1 MTFFKNLLA
10 SILGVFIA
18 FILMIVIFVFII
30 GMFGSALSENDAV
43 TIDKNSVLVIDLDH
57 EMRDNYSVSDPFT
70 DIFNIN
76 NDKILSLDKVLIAI
90 ENAKNDDRIEG
101 ISIET
106 KDVSAGFAQMQA
118 IRNKLEDF
126 KTSGKFV
133 NAYADG
139 YSQKNYYLSSVADS
153 VFINP
158 IGNID
163 FKGLSAEILYFK
175 DFQEKYGIKM
185 EVIRHGKYKSAV
197 EPFLENKMSDANREQ
212 MTSFLQAIWQNML
225 ADIAKSRNKSVE
237 ELNVIADNLDAR
249 NAKLALKNKLIDGA
263 LYQDEYISKLK
274 KLTGQAGDEK
284 LSKVDLI
291 DYIDS
296 GEGLITSTAKD
307 KIAIIY
313 AEGDIMNGEG
323 NEDYIGP
330 ETMIKYL
337 TKARKDSTIKAIV
350 LRINSPGGDGLA
362 SDIIWRE
369 IELTKKVK
377 PIVVSMGNYAASGG
391 YYIAC
396 NANKIFAQPTTIT
409 GSIGVFGIVPNASG
423 FAKNIGINSE
433 QVGTNKNAENY
444 SLFKPMSDHFRGEI
458 TEYIED
464 FYTNFVTKVAQGR
477 HKTFEEIDSIAQGRV
492 WTGTQ
497 ALQNGLVDELGTLD
511 DAVIAAASLA
521 KTTDYKRVSYPNFTK
536 DLKDAFK
543 NVPFISLKQSLK
555 TELGNDN
562 IKLYEQFKSISQ
574 LKGIQARMEYL
585 MTIK

>member
-1 MTFFKNLLA
+1 MSFLKNLLA

-18 FILMIVIFVFII
+18 FILMIVVFVFII
-30 GMFGSALSENDAV
+30 GVFGSALSDKESI
-43 TIDKNSVLVIDLDH
+43 TIDNNSVLVINL
-57 EMRDNYSVSDPFT
+57 ENELRDNYSVSNPFT
-70 DIFNIN
+70 DIFDFEEN
-76 NDKILSLDKVLIAI
+76 KILSLDKVLIAI

-101 ISIET
+101 ISIES
-106 KDVSAGFAQMQA
+106 KEVSAGFTQMQA
-118 IRNKLEDF
+118 IRQKLEDF
-126 KTSGKFV
+126 KTSGKFI

-139 YSQKNYYLSSVADS
+139 YSQKNYYISSVADS

-175 DFQEKYGIKM
+175 DFQDKYGIKM

-212 MTSFLQAIWQNML
+212 ITSFLKSIWQNLL

-237 ELNVIADNLDAR
+237 ELNTIADNLDAR
-249 NAKLALKNKLIDGA
+249 NVKLALKNKLIDGA
-263 LYQDEYISKLK
+263 IYQDQYISKLK
-274 KLTGQAGDEK
+274 KLTGQAADKK
-284 LSKVDLI
+284 LSKVDLL

-296 GEGLITSTAKD
+296 GKGLLSATAKD

-337 TKARKDSTIKAIV
+337 TKVRKDSTVKAIV

-369 IELTKKVK
+369 IELTKAVK
-377 PIVVSMGNYAASGG
+377 PVVVSMGNYAASGG

-396 NANKIFAQPTTIT
+396 NADKIFAQPTTIT
-409 GSIGVFGIVPNASG
+409 GSIGVFGIIPNASG
-423 FAKNIGINSE
+423 FIKNIGINSE

-444 SLFKPMSDHFRGEI
+444 SPFKPMSDHFKGEI

-464 FYTNFVTKVAQGR
+464 FYINFVKKVAQGR
-477 HKTFEEIDSIAQGRV
+477 HKTFEEIDAIAQGRV

-511 DAVIAAASLA
+511 DAVIAAAEMA
-521 KTTDYKRVSYPNFTK
+521 NITDYKSVSYPNFTK
-536 DLKDAFK
+536 DFKDAFK
-543 NVPFISLKQSLK
+543 NVPFISLKNSLK
-555 TELGNDN
+555 AEFGNENLD
-562 IKLYEQFKSISQ
+562 LYETLKTFAQ
-574 LKGIQARMEYL
+574 LKGIQARMPFV
-585 MTIK
+585 MTVK